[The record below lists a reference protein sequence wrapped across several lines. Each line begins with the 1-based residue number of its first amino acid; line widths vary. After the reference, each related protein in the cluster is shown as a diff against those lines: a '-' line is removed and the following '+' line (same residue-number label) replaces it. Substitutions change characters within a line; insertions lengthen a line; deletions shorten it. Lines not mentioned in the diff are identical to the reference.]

1 MRSRAGFTMVEV
13 LIATAITVVIVAA
26 ILSVIGPAQAIVRAQ
41 GDAADLHQRLR
52 AAADGLA
59 GDLRAAAGVRPYRVG
74 AVRDDGVAGV
84 YYRPDTIAALGD
96 ETRTYYVKADTFE
109 LMQYDGGVS
118 DLPMVEH
125 VVGLAFEYFGADDTG
140 RGLARIDP
148 ARLVDGP
155 WTEDASHRRVDAD
168 VKRIRDVRVF
178 IRLESTAPSLR
189 RLVPD
194 DEITFDVALRN
205 REPVD

>member
-13 LIATAITVVIVAA
+13 LIATAITAVIVAA
-26 ILSVIGPAQAIVRAQ
+26 MLSVIGPAQARVRAQ

-52 AAADGLA
+52 AATDGLA
-59 GDLRAAAGVRPYRVG
+59 SDLRAAAGVRPYRVG
-74 AVRDDGVAGV
+74 AVRDDGIAGV

-96 ETRTYYVKADTFE
+96 ETRTYSIRADTSE

-125 VVGLAFEYFGADDTG
+125 VVGLTFEYFGADATG

-148 ARLVDGP
+148 GRLVDGP

-168 VKRIRDVRVF
+168 VERIRDVRVF
-178 IRLESTAPSLR
+178 IRLETTAPSLR

-194 DEITFDVALRN
+194 EELTFDVALRN
-205 REPVD
+205 RKSVD

>member
-1 MRSRAGFTMVEV
+1 MSSRAGFTMVEV

-26 ILSVIGPAQAIVRAQ
+26 ILTVIGPAQAIVRAQ

-59 GDLRAAAGVRPYRVG
+59 GALRAAAGVRPYRVG

-125 VVGLAFEYFGADDTG
+125 LVSLGFEYFGADSTG

-148 ARLVDGP
+148 GRLVDGP

-168 VKRIRDVRVF
+168 VQRIRDVRVF

-194 DEITFDVALRN
+194 EEISFDVALRN
-205 REPVD
+205 REAVD

>member
-13 LIATAITVVIVAA
+13 LVATAITAVIVAA
-26 ILSVIGPAQAIVRAQ
+26 MLSVIGPAQAIVRAQ

-59 GDLRAAAGVRPYRVG
+59 SDLRAAAGVRPYRVG
-74 AVRDDGVAGV
+74 PVRDDGIAGV
-84 YYRPDTIAALGD
+84 YYRPDTITALGD
-96 ETRTYYVKADTFE
+96 ETRTYYLKADTFE

-118 DLPMVEH
+118 DLPMIEH
-125 VVGLAFEYFGADDTG
+125 VVSLAFEYFGADDSG

-148 ARLVDGP
+148 GMLVDGP
-155 WTEDASHRRVDAD
+155 WTEDAAHRRVDAD
-168 VKRIRDVRVF
+168 VQRIRSVRVF
-178 IRLESTAPSLR
+178 MRLESTAPSLR

-194 DEITFDVALRN
+194 EEITFDIALRN
-205 REPVD
+205 REPGN

>member
-13 LIATAITVVIVAA
+13 LVATTITTLIVAA
-26 ILSVIGPAQAIVRAQ
+26 MLAVIGPAQAMVRAQ

-59 GDLRAAAGVRPYRVG
+59 SDLRAAAGVRPYRVG

-96 ETRTYYVKADTFE
+96 ATRTYYVKAETSE

-125 VVGLAFEYFGADDTG
+125 LVSLGFEYFGADATG
-140 RGLARIDP
+140 RGFARIDP
-148 ARLVDGP
+148 GQLVDGP
-155 WTEDASHRRVDAD
+155 WREDAAHRRVDAD
-168 VKRIRDVRVF
+168 VQRIRGVRVF
-178 IRLESTAPSLR
+178 IRLETTAPSLR